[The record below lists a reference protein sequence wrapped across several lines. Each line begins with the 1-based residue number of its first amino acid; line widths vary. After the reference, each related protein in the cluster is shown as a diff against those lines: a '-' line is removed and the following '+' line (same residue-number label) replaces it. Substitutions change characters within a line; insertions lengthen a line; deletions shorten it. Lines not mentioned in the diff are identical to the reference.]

1 MTNSSGSR
9 ATPEGR
15 RSLRSL
21 LAEPGIIVAPGVA
34 DGLMARLVAEA
45 GFQAVYATGG
55 AINRSRG
62 LPDLGLTSLEGLC
75 SRVTDI
81 AEASG
86 LPVIV
91 DADSGFGGILNIGRT
106 VRALERAGACAL
118 HLQDS
123 QSPRLAGPDRDN
135 LLGIEA
141 MRRRIAAALAAR
153 RDPGLLIIARTDAS
167 DCLGLT
173 GAIERARAYAE
184 AGADL
189 VYVEHLRSRA
199 EIEDVARQVRHPML
213 ISLNKGLGD
222 LPSAAEL
229 AALGYKLLTHPAD
242 MQLAAIHAMRALLA
256 HLAAAGSTEG
266 FEPMLPFAERDRIV
280 GQDRARAAERTY
292 FI

>member
-1 MTNSSGSR
+1 MKSSNGRPVIAESR
-9 ATPEGR
+9 S
-15 RSLRSL
+15 SLRRL
-21 LAEPGIIVAPGVA
+21 IAEPGIVVAPGVA

-45 GFQAVYATGG
+45 GFRAVYATGG

-62 LPDLGLTSLEGLC
+62 LADLGLTSLEDLC

-91 DADSGFGGILNIGRT
+91 DADSGFGGILNVGRT
-106 VRALERAGACAL
+106 VSALERAGAAAL

-123 QSPRLAGPDRDN
+123 LSPRTAGADRDN
-135 LLGIEA
+135 ILGIRA
-141 MRRRIAAALAAR
+141 MCGRIAAAAEAR
-153 RDPGLLIIARTDAS
+153 HDPDLIIIGRTDAT
-167 DCLGLT
+167 DCLGLKA
-173 GAIERARAYAE
+173 AIERAQAYAE
-184 AGADL
+184 AGADV

-199 EIEDVARQVRHPML
+199 EIEDVARQVGHPVL

-229 AALGYKLLTHPAD
+229 ASLGYKILTHPAD
-242 MQLAAIHAMRALLA
+242 MQLAAIPAMRALLA
-256 HLAAAGSTEG
+256 HLATQGSTED

-280 GQDRARAAERTY
+280 GADQAKAKEQDY
-292 FI
+292 FA